1 MNDWMPIIAV
11 AIPCNAPKTSPSAS
25 TSTTDGRKPQ
35 SLSTISTAEPTA
47 ARPSTA
53 PTDRSM
59 PPIRITNVIPTAM
72 MPISDTARTTFAR
85 LSALTNRISPSRRG
99 EKMIAAT
106 NTASSPK
113 TL

>member
-1 MNDWMPIIAV
+1 MPIIAV
-11 AIPCNAPKTSPSAS
+11 AMPWSAPKTRPIAS
-25 TSTTDGRKPQ
+25 TTTTDGRKPQ

-47 ARPSTA
+47 ASPSTA

-59 PPIRITNVIPTAM
+59 PPISITNVIPTAM
-72 MPISDTARTTFAR
+72 IPISDTARTTLAR
-85 LSALTNRISPSRRG
+85 LSALRNRISPSRRG

-106 NTASSPK
+106 NTASSPN